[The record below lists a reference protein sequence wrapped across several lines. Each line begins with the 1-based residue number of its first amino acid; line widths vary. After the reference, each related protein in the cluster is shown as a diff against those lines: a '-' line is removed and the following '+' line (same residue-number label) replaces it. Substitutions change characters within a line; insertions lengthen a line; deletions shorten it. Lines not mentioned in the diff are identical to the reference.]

1 MHDSNHTNDSD
12 EHIVSLVQG
21 GDVDAFGVL
30 VDRYE
35 QKLLRYGRKFL
46 ARTEDIEDI
55 VQDVFVSAFQNIQG
69 FDPSLRVSPWLY
81 RIAHNAFVNSL
92 RKNGRTTFL
101 LDFDAFISHHVYED
115 PAETERD
122 IKDMRAMLEKGLDT
136 LSSKY
141 KEILILHYFEDMAYK
156 DIADVLQVPVG
167 TVSIRMKRAKEAL
180 KMELASRGTDFFDGG
195 VAQTVKKINTGDVV
209 SK

>member
-21 GDVDAFGVL
+21 GDVDAFGIL

-35 QKLLRYGRKFL
+35 EKLLRYGRKFL

-69 FDPSLRVSPWLY
+69 FDASLRVSPWLY
-81 RIAHNAFVNSL
+81 RIAHNAFVNAL
-92 RKNGRTTFL
+92 RTRGRVIDL
-101 LDFDAFISHHVYED
+101 LDFDALIAHHVYED
-115 PAETERD
+115 PVKNERD

-136 LSSKY
+136 LSPKY
-141 KEILILHYFEDMAYK
+141 REILILHYFEDMAYK

-167 TVSIRMKRAKEAL
+167 TVSIRIKRAKEAL
-180 KMELASRGTDFFDGG
+180 KEEI
-195 VAQTVKKINTGDVV
+195 QNKI
-209 SK
+209 